1 MNRTLRIL
9 LVEDDDRDVELI
21 RATLEQAGHSLRIR
35 RVETETELQAGL
47 AAGPW
52 DIVLAD
58 YKLPWYDGIAALRLV
73 RQIDPH
79 LPVVLVSGAI
89 GEEAAVAAMR
99 EGADD
104 YVFKDNLRRLGPVV
118 EREVAD
124 AELRRRYRDV
134 EDALLEASPE
144 AMVVVGPD
152 GLVLRANRRAEEMF
166 GFRPAALAG
175 RPFVA
180 LVPSLGTWTAANPVA
195 IREELS
201 AVRTGDLLGR
211 REDGFEFPID
221 VTLTPLVSDRGVAV
235 IAAIR
240 DASRQRRRLD
250 ELARRADAL
259 ARENGTLR
267 AQLGMLEG
275 AESFGGPAHPE
286 V

>member
-9 LVEDDDRDVELI
+9 LVEDDETDVALI
-21 RATLEQAGHSLRIR
+21 RATLEGAGHELRIR
-35 RVETETELQAGL
+35 RVETGTELRAELTAGR
-47 AAGPW
+47 W

-58 YKLPWYDGIAALRLV
+58 HKLPGYDGISALRLV
-73 RQIDPH
+73 KRIDPH

-104 YVFKDNLRRLGPVV
+104 YVFKDNLRRLVPVV

-124 AELRRRYRDV
+124 AELRRRYREV
-134 EDALLEASPE
+134 EATLLEASPE

-166 GFRPAALAG
+166 GYRADALAG
-175 RPFVA
+175 RPFVV
-180 LVPSLGTWTAANPVA
+180 LVPSLGTWTAANPLA
-195 IREELS
+195 IRDELN

-211 REDGFEFPID
+211 REDGYEFPID
-221 VTLTPLVSDRGVAV
+221 ITLTPLASDRGVAV

-240 DASRQRRRLD
+240 DASRRRRRLE

-259 ARENGTLR
+259 ARENGSLR
-267 AQLGMLEG
+267 AQLGMPEG
-275 AESFGGPAHPE
+275 AESFGGPAHPG